1 MILPCRI
8 HRARNSNRVDSL
20 SFALL
25 FAVCLLASVGKAL
38 SQDAVAAASEAA
50 GLGWLPAVPIQ
61 ITAGLDIGYDDNVTG
76 TNATNA
82 INPTNANTSSSGQG
96 SVFTRENIVLT
107 YARPSERTQIALV
120 GVGRFEQFFDV
131 GTDDKNGNITLS
143 ITHNHSTRLSFYANV
158 YAAYETEPDFQS
170 DVGPE
175 NVRADHFDTIDIFAV
190 TYQWTRRLSTVTNYT
205 FQRVKYAD
213 ATIGAQSDRMDNIFG
228 ETLQFSLTSRTN
240 LLVDYRYDI
249 AVYDTAPLN
258 STTHYFLA
266 GINHHLTEHLVVRAS
281 GGPSFQSLKDNGD
294 SMSPHFEGSLEYT
307 RSNHSLSWTT
317 SYGFEAPTQ
326 ANTSSRQ
333 TFRTGLVL
341 TYNLTSR
348 LSSTTSV
355 YFHHDEN
362 QGSASSETG
371 SAGSQDSLDLLL
383 GFNYTINKRLA
394 LHANY
399 NYTSQSSLGGTPG
412 YSRNRYS
419 AGLTYTY

>member
-8 HRARNSNRVDSL
+8 HRTRNRNRVDPL
-20 SFALL
+20 AFALL
-25 FAVCLLASVGKAL
+25 FGVFFLVPVGEGMAQEAL
-38 SQDAVAAASEAA
+38 NAASEAA

-61 ITAGLDIGYDDNVTG
+61 ITAGVDVGYDDHVNGG
-76 TNATNA
+76 TSTA
-82 INPTNANTSSSGQG
+82 SSSGQG
-96 SVFTRENIVLT
+96 SLSTTENLVLT
-107 YARPSERTQIALV
+107 YARPGEQTLV
-120 GVGRFEQFFDV
+120 NLIGVGRFEQFLDL
-131 GTDDKNGNITLS
+131 GTNDKNGNVTLS
-143 ITHNHSTRLSFYANV
+143 LTHNFSTRLSFYASV
-158 YAAYETEPDFQS
+158 YATYATEPDFKS

-190 TYQWTRRLSTVTNYT
+190 TYQWLPRVSTATNFT

-213 ATIGAQSDRMDNIFG
+213 ASIGMTSDRVDSTFG
-228 ETLQFSLTSRTN
+228 ETIRFSLTRRTK
-240 LLVDYRYDI
+240 LFVDYRYQI
-249 AVYDTAPLN
+249 TNYDTAPN
-258 STTHYFLA
+258 DSTTHNLLA
-266 GINHHLTEHLVVRAS
+266 GIDHHLTEHLVVRAS
-281 GGPSFQSLKDNGD
+281 GGTSLQSVKGDGD
-294 SMSPHFEGSLEYT
+294 STSPSFEGSLEYI
-307 RSNHSLSWTT
+307 RSNHSLSWTA

-333 TFRTGLVL
+333 TFRTGVVL

-362 QGSASSETG
+362 RSSASSGTG
-371 SAGSQDSLDLLL
+371 SAGSQDSLDLVL
-383 GFNYTINKRLA
+383 GLGYTINKRLA

-412 YSRNRYS
+412 YSRNSYS